1 MSLTLAMRMLN
12 REIEVNTLNIY
23 GQVVWYQSATL
34 ELRDIVREWVA
45 TLHFLAFNFHEDIP
59 HGSALFGALY
69 CRV

>member
-45 TLHFLAFNFHEDIP
+45 THCLVLWIVGFET
-59 HGSALFGALY
+59 
-69 CRV
+69 

>member
-1 MSLTLAMRMLN
+1 MRMLN

-45 TLHFLAFNFHEDIP
+45 THCLVLWIVGFET
-59 HGSALFGALY
+59 
-69 CRV
+69 